1 MANRVASCRLPVATP
16 SVAQRMDICR
26 MEIKSI
32 RERFRRDDFQNVE
45 GLVNAAEMLEKWSEE
60 LRLLDWL
67 GRQKE
72 RAGS

>member
-1 MANRVASCRLPVATP
+1 
-16 SVAQRMDICR
+16 MDICR

-45 GLVNAAEMLEKWSEE
+45 ELVHAAEILEKGSEE

-67 GRQKE
+67 GQKE
-72 RAGS
+72 RAGN

>member
-45 GLVNAAEMLEKWSEE
+45 ELVNAAEMLEKWSEE
-60 LRLLDWL
+60 LRLLDCL